1 MATPTQT
8 PEKPRLR
15 SRLWGWTKN
24 GASKGAKA
32 TGQGAKKA
40 GSAYWSW
47 SKARWIGVRDGEK
60 LRSKRVLDLA
70 ALITGWMS
78 VLGGTVFSLV
88 VLYTLFLIPFT
99 PRVATLEQA
108 LELHPSLAVSS
119 DGTELTQ
126 YARSGRQWVELDEIS
141 PHVIDAL
148 LATEDR
154 RFYSHGG
161 IDLRRT
167 AGAVVRTLTGDR
179 EGGSSLTQ
187 QLARNLFPEAIGREA
202 SVKRK
207 LKEAITAVKIERV
220 YEKDQILEI
229 YLNSVP
235 FLYNA
240 VGIERA
246 AHTYF
251 SKDADD
257 LTIPEATTLV
267 AMLKGTSYYNPRQ
280 QPERALARRN
290 LVLDLMVVTDRL
302 EAEEAERLKATPLGL
317 RFELQ
322 TIRNSRAPHFTE
334 HVRKQMEAWCE
345 DNGYNL
351 YGDGLRVVTTLDW
364 DLQRVADESVTRFG
378 NALQTVADVEWGRR
392 NASVLGRT
400 TAPYYNARGSVTPFG
415 HYWSS
420 KTAVVDQFVRET
432 REYERAVAGGAS
444 DEDALA
450 SLRADAEF
458 MTELKE
464 QKTRLQ
470 VGFTAIDP
478 HTGHVRAWVGSRDYR
493 TAPYDHVARARR
505 QPGSTFKP
513 FVYARALEEGWE
525 PEDTVADDSVE
536 VRLASGEVWT
546 PTNADGSITGDDVTL
561 RDALAQ
567 SRNTVTAALGQKI
580 GARDVA
586 RLARR
591 VGVNRSELDAVP
603 SIVLGTEE
611 VSLLEMTSA
620 YATFASA
627 GMYREPVTILRIED
641 REGNVLEEFAPRE
654 KEALRPEVAHT
665 VVDMMRGVVDEGT
678 GRQLRTEFG
687 VRADVAGKTGTTQ
700 DGVDGWFVAIHPDLA
715 MGAWVGFD
723 DPRVTFRTS
732 YWQQGGHNAL
742 RVVGEFS
749 GTLLRRGL
757 LSPEPRFPTLPE
769 RQDDGVLGRLGEW
782 FAGLLG
788 DPAMDEAPPD
798 PSDRTPEAD
807 DPGWNPGRWRV
818 ESNDRDDPISDIV
831 DDAMSDFERFRE
843 GALDELDP
851 RDREI
856 AEDLLDEA
864 ARQFE
869 REAARAARDA
879 ERALRDLEREAARAA
894 RDILR

>member
-1 MATPTQT
+1 MPNPTQNPPPT
-8 PEKPRLR
+8 PPLR
-15 SRLWGWTKN
+15 SRFWGWTKATASR
-24 GASKGAKA
+24 GAKGAGRGAKRAGTAYWGWSKGK
-32 TGQGAKKA
+32 
-40 GSAYWSW
+40 WS
-47 SKARWIGVRDGEK
+47 GVRDGE
-60 LRSKRVLDLA
+60 RQPSKRVLDLA
-70 ALITGWMS
+70 ALLVAAMG
-78 VLGGTVFSLV
+78 VLGGTVFTLV

-108 LELHPSLAVSS
+108 LELNPSVAVAA
-119 DGTELTQ
+119 DGTELTT
-126 YARSGRQWVELDEIS
+126 YARSGRQWVGMDEIS

-167 AGAVVRTLTGDR
+167 AGAVVRTLSGDR
-179 EGGSSLTQ
+179 EGGSSITQ
-187 QLARNLFPEAIGREA
+187 QLARNLFPESVGREA
-202 SVKRK
+202 SLKRK
-207 LKEAITAVKIERV
+207 LKEAITAIKIERV

-251 SKDADD
+251 SKDAAD
-257 LTIPEATTLV
+257 LTLPEAATLV

-290 LVLDLMVVTDRL
+290 LVLDLMVVNERIAP
-302 EAEEAERLKATPLGL
+302 EAAASAQATPLGL
-317 RFELQ
+317 RFERQ
-322 TIRNSRAPHFTE
+322 TIKASRAPHFTE
-334 HVRKQMEAWCE
+334 HVRKQMEVWCE
-345 DNGYNL
+345 ENGYNL

-364 DLQRVADESVTRFG
+364 RVQQAAEQSVSTFG
-378 NALQTVADVEWGRR
+378 DALQTVADVEWGRSS
-392 NASVLGRT
+392 ASLLGRT
-400 TAPYYNARGSVTPFG
+400 TAPYYRARGSVTPFG
-415 HYWSS
+415 HYWSNR
-420 KTAVVDQFVRET
+420 TAVVDQFIRET
-432 REYERAVAGGAS
+432 LEYERAVANGAS
-444 DEDALA
+444 DPDAIA

-458 MTELKE
+458 MRELKDE
-464 QKTRLQ
+464 KTRLQ

-478 HTGHVRAWVGSRDYR
+478 HTGHVRAWIGSRGYR
-493 TAPYDHVARARR
+493 EAPYDHVARARR

-525 PEDTVADDSVE
+525 PDDTLPDDTVE
-536 VRLASGEVWT
+536 VRLANDEVWT

-567 SRNTVTAALGQKI
+567 SRNTITARLGQRV

-591 VGVNRSELDAVP
+591 AGVNRSELDAVP
-603 SIVLGTEE
+603 SIALGTEE

-620 YATFASA
+620 YATFAAA
-627 GMYREPVTILRIED
+627 GVYREPVTILRIED

-654 KEALRPEVAHT
+654 REAMKPEVAHT
-665 VVDMMRGVVDEGT
+665 VVDMMRGVIDDGT

-700 DGVDGWFVAIHPDLA
+700 DGVDGWFMAIHPDLA

-723 DPRVTFRTS
+723 DPRVTFRSS

-742 RVVGEFS
+742 RVVGDVS
-749 GTLLRRGL
+749 RTLLRRGY
-757 LSPEPRFPTLPE
+757 LSPTPRFPEVPRE
-769 RQDDGVLGRLGEW
+769 SDDGFWEGVGEW
-782 FAGLLG
+782 FAGVLG
-788 DPAMDEAPPD
+788 GGATDEAPPD
-798 PSDRTPEAD
+798 PQRRD
-807 DPGWNPGRWRV
+807 DWDSRRWRAERRSDGEPDPLADAMDDAV
-818 ESNDRDDPISDIV
+818 RDIERLRDD
-831 DDAMSDFERFRE
+831 
-843 GALDELDP
+843 ALRDLDP
-851 RDREI
+851 RDRAVADRVLE
-856 AEDLLDEA
+856 EA
-864 ARQFE
+864 SRQLE
-869 REAARAARDA
+869 READRAARDA

-894 RDILR
+894 REIFR